1 VQEQSEILFNEI
13 GQLVNQY
20 KVEVPGRRRAWP
32 VSIKTRAME
41 LCEGDFSYHE
51 VAKRTG
57 IPYHTLLTWRYQ
69 AKQTNSFTEITIKEP
84 KIKSLPTVTVGRSK
98 KVPKPS
104 PPLTVTVGKGIKVEG
119 LDIAGAI
126 EIIKFLGGEG
136 VY

>member
-13 GQLVNQY
+13 EQLVNQY

-41 LCEGDFSYHE
+41 LCGGDLSYHE
-51 VAKRTG
+51 IAKRTG

-69 AKQTNSFTEITIKEP
+69 DKQAKSFTEVTIKKSE
-84 KIKSLPTVTVGRSK
+84 IKSLPTVTVGRSK
-98 KVPKPS
+98 KISKPS
-104 PPLTVTVGKGIKVEG
+104 PPLTVTVGKGISVEG
-119 LDIAGAI
+119 LDVAGAI
-126 EIIKFLGGEG
+126 EIIKFLGGQG